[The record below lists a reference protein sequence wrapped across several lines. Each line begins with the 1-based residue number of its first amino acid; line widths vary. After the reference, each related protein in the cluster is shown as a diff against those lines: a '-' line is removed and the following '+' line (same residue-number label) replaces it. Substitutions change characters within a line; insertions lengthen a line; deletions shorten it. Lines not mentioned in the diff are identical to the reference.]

1 MTRIWF
7 FYEYL
12 TGKQLP
18 VKNLTTGN
26 YVDALEAKDYY
37 TVQDGKKSSRHRVVN
52 NLLGSKAF
60 CPVVRRTEKLSN
72 LDSSGLMFPVSA
84 VMLKNSADYDTS
96 LESFSKPLLQLI
108 DYRLDKMGQMTVDN
122 DTASWY
128 QYMDMTPQ
136 SEALYEFIKKNLV
149 SCPRRPCVHVLRPRK
164 AMIGP
169 IAASADEETVD
180 TKHKK
185 KTSSYQRTKFQG
197 DKSTLRSTFQSRIY
211 RGSQRRK

>member
-84 VMLKNSADYDTS
+84 VMLKNPADYDAS
-96 LESFSKPLLQLI
+96 LEAFSKPLLQLI

-128 QYMDMTPQ
+128 QYMDMTP
-136 SEALYEFIKKNLV
+136 
-149 SCPRRPCVHVLRPRK
+149 
-164 AMIGP
+164 
-169 IAASADEETVD
+169 
-180 TKHKK
+180 
-185 KTSSYQRTKFQG
+185 
-197 DKSTLRSTFQSRIY
+197 
-211 RGSQRRK
+211 